1 MNYIEKNILD
11 YLFKWRY
18 YIFLII
24 ITTLAIIIRGLFFSV
39 ESGDYVQ
46 FLSVW
51 FDTLKQNGGLAGIKT
66 PIGDYNV
73 PYLTILACLTYLPIS
88 SLVSIKLVSI
98 IFDFFGAITA
108 ALIVKKLTSTS
119 NYSNL
124 LAVITYS
131 IIIFLPTVILN
142 GAAWGQCDFIY
153 TSFILL
159 SLYLLLNKKH
169 FWSLFV
175 YGIAFSFKLQAI
187 FILPLFIIIYL
198 VNKDFSI
205 LNFLLIPVANLIL
218 SLPALLLGYPL
229 KNLLLVYI
237 NQTDTYHNLT
247 MNFPNI
253 YNLMH
258 NYYDLLKLPGII
270 FTLTVVGTFTMIVW
284 STKKRISNKDLITYS
299 LWLVLTITF
308 FLPGM
313 HDRYLFVADILSV
326 IYVIINRKN
335 FYLPIF
341 INFTSFSTYIIFLF
355 GMPSSNITLLTY
367 VYLIILSSFTLQI
380 IKDIFSNKKTS

>member
-11 YLFKWRY
+11 HLFKWRY

-24 ITTLAIIIRGLFFSV
+24 ITTLAIIIRALFFSV
-39 ESGDYVQ
+39 ESGDYVC

-367 VYLIILSSFTLQI
+367 VYLIILSTFTLQI

>member
-11 YLFKWRY
+11 HLFKWRY

-39 ESGDYVQ
+39 ESGDYVC

-198 VNKDFSI
+198 FNKDFSI

-341 INFTSFSTYIIFLF
+341 INFASFSTYIIVLF

>member
-73 PYLTILACLTYLPIS
+73 PYLTILACLTYLRIS

-341 INFTSFSTYIIFLF
+341 INFASFSTYIIVLF

>member
-11 YLFKWRY
+11 HLFKWRY

-73 PYLTILACLTYLPIS
+73 PYLTILACLTYLRIS

-341 INFTSFSTYIIFLF
+341 INFASFSTYIIVLF

>member
-39 ESGDYVQ
+39 ESGDYVC

-367 VYLIILSSFTLQI
+367 VYLIILSTFTLQI

>member
-11 YLFKWRY
+11 HLFKWRY

-39 ESGDYVQ
+39 ESGDYVC

-341 INFTSFSTYIIFLF
+341 INFTSFSTYIISLF

-367 VYLIILSSFTLQI
+367 VYLIILSTFTLQI

>member
-11 YLFKWRY
+11 HLFKWRY

-367 VYLIILSSFTLQI
+367 VYLIILSTFTLQI

>member
-11 YLFKWRY
+11 HLFKWRY

-39 ESGDYVQ
+39 ESGDYVC

-73 PYLTILACLTYLPIS
+73 PYLTILACLTYLRIS

-367 VYLIILSSFTLQI
+367 VYLIILSTFTLQI

>member
-11 YLFKWRY
+11 HLFKWRY

-39 ESGDYVQ
+39 ESGDYVC

-367 VYLIILSSFTLQI
+367 VYLIILSTFTLQI

>member
-11 YLFKWRY
+11 HLFKWRY

-24 ITTLAIIIRGLFFSV
+24 ITTLAIIIRSLFFSV

-73 PYLTILACLTYLPIS
+73 PYLTILACLTYLRIS

-341 INFTSFSTYIIFLF
+341 INFASFSTYIIVLF